1 MKTNSHIVTLVLV
14 LVIGIFIF
22 GCEREEVV
30 EPVAHE
36 AFFQNLRDMCGQK
49 FEGYTEFVLIEDSPF
64 ADARLIMHIETCTD
78 DEIRI
83 PFIVNDDSSRTWVL
97 TLSEEGLLFKHD
109 HRHPDGTPEDT
120 TMYGG
125 WASDEGTPIVQYFP
139 ADEYTAEL
147 IPDAE
152 TNVWMMELNP
162 ETNEFVYYLERHN
175 EPRFRA
181 VFDLTTPLTE

>member
-1 MKTNSHIVTLVLV
+1 MLAVVIVAGVL
-14 LVIGIFIF
+14 FF
-22 GCEREEVV
+22 GCEREEVI
-30 EPVAHE
+30 EPVPHE
-36 AFFQNLRDMCGQK
+36 AFFHNLRDMCGQK
-49 FEGYTEFVLIEDSPF
+49 FEGHTEFTLMKDHPL
-64 ADARLIMHIETCTD
+64 ADGRLIMYIESCTAE
-78 DEIRI
+78 EIRI
-83 PFIVNDDSSRTWVL
+83 PFIVNEDSSRTWVL

-109 HRHPDGTPEDT
+109 HRHPDGTREDT

-125 WASDEGTPIVQYFP
+125 WADDRGTQYVQYFP

-162 ETNEFVYYLERHN
+162 EVNQFVYYLERHD

-181 VFDLTTPLTE
+181 VFDLGEPLTE